1 LVTGGGCHDY
11 RFQKRCAASLQF
23 YGPYSLPTS
32 CFTSYRTRLT
42 LRPNQA
48 EKASREATQ
57 DHALDLNHSAVSMTE
72 FYDVVAHKWPLSIAV
87 FHCHLV
93 SNTLAHTPQLHE
105 RKTTIPISNTDKS
118 EQ

>member
-1 LVTGGGCHDY
+1 MIPVPKEQ
-11 RFQKRCAASLQF
+11 RASLLVYSPF
-23 YGPYSLPTS
+23 SLPLS

-72 FYDVVAHKWPLSIAV
+72 CYDVVAHKWPLSIAV
-87 FHCHLV
+87 FHWHVV
-93 SNTLAHTPQLHE
+93 SNTLAHNPQLHE
-105 RKTTIPISNTDKS
+105 RKTTVTISNTDGS